1 MPSELKQSQENIDKS
16 ESQSTINNSL
26 KYDKSTGPDTLV
38 PIPDEKEEEV
48 VTKAQELQPERE
60 ATFKDYLVC
69 SLGIIWKYTYR
80 LIETVFYSEFSHMLK
95 NGISC

>member
-16 ESQSTINNSL
+16 ESQSTINNSP
-26 KYDKSTGPDTLV
+26 KYDKSAGPDTLV

-48 VTKAQELQPERE
+48 VAKAQELQPERE

-69 SLGIIWKYTYR
+69 YPQYYL
-80 LIETVFYSEFSHMLK
+80 
-95 NGISC
+95 